1 MYLIDII
8 IAKGVIMII
17 LASDHGGY
25 ELKEKIKNYL
35 AKNYD
40 VVDVG
45 AFVYDDKD
53 DYPKYAKLAMQRMI
67 ESKNARAIV
76 LCGSGV
82 GMSIICNRYKGIYAT
97 VGVSEE
103 QVRLARQHNNI
114 NVLNLG
120 GRNTSFAKAKK
131 LIEVFLNTDFE
142 NGRHTKRLNA
152 IDK

>member
-1 MYLIDII
+1 
-8 IAKGVIMII
+8 MII

-25 ELKEKIKNYL
+25 ELKEKLKNYL

-53 DYPKYAKLAMQRMI
+53 DYPKYAKLAMQRMV
-67 ESKNARAIV
+67 ESKNACAII

-82 GMSIICNRYKGIYAT
+82 GMNIACNRYKGIYAV
-97 VGVSEE
+97 VGTSTE
-103 QVRLARQHNNI
+103 QVRLARQHNNV

-120 GRNTSFAKAKK
+120 GRNISFAKAKK
-131 LIEVFLNTDFE
+131 LIEIFLNTKFDG
-142 NGRHTKRLNA
+142 GRHEKRLNS